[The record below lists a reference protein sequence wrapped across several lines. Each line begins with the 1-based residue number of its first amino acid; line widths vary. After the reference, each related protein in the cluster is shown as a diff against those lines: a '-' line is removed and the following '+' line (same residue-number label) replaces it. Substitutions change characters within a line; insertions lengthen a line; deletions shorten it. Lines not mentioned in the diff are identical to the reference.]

1 MVIDKETYNLTE
13 KNYYNIET
21 NKKLIVLGSSLSD
34 KDNHITGWENRMGGE
49 YKKTST
55 YTIFR
60 NGEIYEHFNPSY
72 YSSFVENENV
82 DKKIISITLEN
93 QGWLNKDLKNDR
105 YFNWVGNIYKRN
117 KSVYEKRWRGFV
129 YWDSYTNKQMKS
141 CVFLIKHLCDKF
153 NIENKCVGHNTYIDG
168 IDMFEGITYRSNFQ
182 REYTDLNP
190 SWDFKKFKKLIE
202 GEK

>member
-1 MVIDKETYNLTE
+1 MVIDREKYILTD
-13 KNYYNIET
+13 KNYYNVTT
-21 NKKLIVLGSSLSD
+21 NKKLIVLGNSLSD
-34 KDNHITGWENRMGGE
+34 KDNHITGWMNRMGGE

-60 NGEIYEHFNPSY
+60 NGKIFEHFNPNY
-72 YSSFVENENV
+72 YSNFIGEEKI

-93 QGWLNKDLKNDR
+93 QGWLNKDLINKR

-141 CVFLIKHLCDKF
+141 CIFLIEHLCEKF
-153 NIENKCVGHNTYIDG
+153 NIEKKCVGHNTYIEG
-168 IDMFEGITYRSNFQ
+168 IDMFEGVTYRSNFQ

-202 GEK
+202 N

>member
-21 NKKLIVLGSSLSD
+21 NKKLIVLGNSLSD
-34 KDNHITGWENRMGGE
+34 KDNHITGWGNRMGGE

-72 YSSFVENENV
+72 YSSFLENENV

-190 SWDFKKFKKLIE
+190 SWDFKKFKELIE
-202 GEK
+202 N

>member
-21 NKKLIVLGSSLSD
+21 NKKLIVLGNSLSE

-60 NGEIYEHFNPSY
+60 NGEIYEHFKPTY

-190 SWDFKKFKKLIE
+190 SWDFKKFKELIE
-202 GEK
+202 N

>member
-21 NKKLIVLGSSLSD
+21 NKKLIVLGNSLSE

-153 NIENKCVGHNTYIDG
+153 DIENKCVGHNTYIDG
-168 IDMFEGITYRSNFQ
+168 IEMFEGITYRSNFQ

-190 SWDFKKFKKLIE
+190 SWDFKKFKELIE
-202 GEK
+202 N

>member
-21 NKKLIVLGSSLSD
+21 NKKLIVLGNSLSE

-72 YSSFVENENV
+72 YSSFVENENI

-153 NIENKCVGHNTYIDG
+153 DIENKCVGHNTYIDG

-190 SWDFKKFKKLIE
+190 SWDFKKFKELIE
-202 GEK
+202 N

>member
-21 NKKLIVLGSSLSD
+21 NKKLIVLGNSLSD

-72 YSSFVENENV
+72 YSSFVENENI

-153 NIENKCVGHNTYIDG
+153 DIENKCVGHNTYIDG
-168 IDMFEGITYRSNFQ
+168 IEMFEGITYRSNFQ

-190 SWDFKKFKKLIE
+190 SWDFKKFKELIE
-202 GEK
+202 N

>member
-21 NKKLIVLGSSLSD
+21 NKKLIVLGNSLSD

-141 CVFLIKHLCDKF
+141 CVFLIKHLCNKF

-190 SWDFKKFKKLIE
+190 SWDFKKFKELIE
-202 GEK
+202 N

>member
-21 NKKLIVLGSSLSD
+21 NKKLIVLGNSLSD

-72 YSSFVENENV
+72 YSSFVENESI

-190 SWDFKKFKKLIE
+190 SWDFKKFKELIE
-202 GEK
+202 N

>member
-21 NKKLIVLGSSLSD
+21 NKKLIVLGNSLSD

-72 YSSFVENENV
+72 YSSFVENENI

-168 IDMFEGITYRSNFQ
+168 IEMFEGITYRSNFQ

-190 SWDFKKFKKLIE
+190 SWDFKKFKELIE
-202 GEK
+202 N

>member
-21 NKKLIVLGSSLSD
+21 NKKLIVLGNSLSD

-60 NGEIYEHFNPSY
+60 NGEIYEHFKPSY
-72 YSSFVENENV
+72 YSSFVENESI

-190 SWDFKKFKKLIE
+190 SWDFKKFKELIE
-202 GEK
+202 N

>member
-1 MVIDKETYNLTE
+1 MVIDKETYNLTD
-13 KNYYNIET
+13 KNYYNVET
-21 NKKLIVLGSSLSD
+21 NKKLIVLGNSLSD
-34 KDNHITGWENRMGGE
+34 KDNHIKGWENRMCGE

-55 YTIFR
+55 YSIFR
-60 NGEIYEHFNPSY
+60 NGDIYEHFNPKY
-72 YSSFVENENV
+72 YSNFIGIDKV
-82 DKKIISITLEN
+82 DKKIISIIFEN

-141 CVFLIKHLCDKF
+141 CIFLIEHLCEKF
-153 NIENKCVGHNTYIDG
+153 NIEKKCVGHNTYIEG
-168 IDMFEGITYRSNFQ
+168 IDMFEGVTYRSNFQ

-202 GEK
+202 N

>member
-21 NKKLIVLGSSLSD
+21 NKKLIVLGNSLSD

-190 SWDFKKFKKLIE
+190 SWDFKKFKELIE
-202 GEK
+202 N

>member
-21 NKKLIVLGSSLSD
+21 NKKLIVLGNSLSD

-60 NGEIYEHFNPSY
+60 NGEIYEHFKPIY

-190 SWDFKKFKKLIE
+190 SWDFKKFKELIE
-202 GEK
+202 N